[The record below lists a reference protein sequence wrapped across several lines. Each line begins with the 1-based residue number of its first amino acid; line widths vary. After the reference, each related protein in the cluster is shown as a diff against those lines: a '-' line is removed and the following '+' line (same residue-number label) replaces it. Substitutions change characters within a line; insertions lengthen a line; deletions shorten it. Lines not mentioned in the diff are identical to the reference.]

1 MIELKSE
8 PEFSENKKSDL
19 NKEKMG
25 KLVICYCHFQERVI
39 EYIKNYFLS
48 FMRYKQGSKKEL

>member
-25 KLVICYCHFQERVI
+25 KLVICYCHF
-39 EYIKNYFLS
+39 
-48 FMRYKQGSKKEL
+48 